1 MASTALVVYNVLCN
15 MLYVYLQNLR
25 NAILKVVTMV
35 FLVIF
40 SLYVQIKK
48 LSFIIKKKT
57 GHLT

>member
-48 LSFIIKKKT
+48 LSFIIKKKL
-57 GHLT
+57 GI